1 MKKTIYKTKLWKR
14 MLSMILAVTIGFGTF
29 VTMTVGNVLLSDYIG
44 VHNLMVAEAAVEL
57 PFKYY
62 RYNELV
68 GLFKKDYT
76 IQGNFQ
82 YKISENGEWQE
93 YTGPFSVPAYETTR
107 VYARIGDNGAIGYF
121 DCSTKNNVLGVYSE
135 TDTEFSL
142 VNNGVSFDYSRTYN
156 SVKKEWTNS
165 LNSNVNIGAG
175 CAVIALLNGVKHC
188 LVQVDETTY
197 KDELDDN
204 LVLKKQNNEYVLT
217 TYDTDYHYSLT
228 TTDITFQK

>member
-1 MKKTIYKTKLWKR
+1 MKNTIYKTKLWKR

-82 YKISENGEWQE
+82 YKISENGDGRNIQDLFRFLLMKQHVFMQE
-93 YTGPFSVPAYETTR
+93 SATT
-107 VYARIGDNGAIGYF
+107 
-121 DCSTKNNVLGVYSE
+121 
-135 TDTEFSL
+135 
-142 VNNGVSFDYSRTYN
+142 
-156 SVKKEWTNS
+156 
-165 LNSNVNIGAG
+165 
-175 CAVIALLNGVKHC
+175 
-188 LVQVDETTY
+188 
-197 KDELDDN
+197 ELSDI
-204 LVLKKQNNEYVLT
+204 LTVRLK
-217 TYDTDYHYSLT
+217 
-228 TTDITFQK
+228 IMF